1 MPGKRTK
8 SSGKIGI
15 LVGRIIIDWGPETKE
30 GLTQLV
36 QGRLHFISGMNVPR
50 FLGDDDAVGKG
61 SARFFE
67 PPETCKELPEL
78 EISCHISGVVV
89 KESSK
94 IINGGAI
101 ITELRAFMSQ
111 TVQRKS
117 VAGFLGDEL
126 LEHFPARLL
135 TLGHGEKHRII
146 AVRTR

>member
-67 PPETCKELPEL
+67 PPETCKELPE
-78 EISCHISGVVV
+78 
-89 KESSK
+89 
-94 IINGGAI
+94 
-101 ITELRAFMSQ
+101 
-111 TVQRKS
+111 
-117 VAGFLGDEL
+117 
-126 LEHFPARLL
+126 HFPARLL